1 MSQPQ
6 SITFSYSELYKNFVE
21 AGGYFGTFISGL
33 RSGLQGAIVQGE
45 IKWAEA
51 AKEFGDGFRRYAEMM
66 VNYADSASAAN
77 NPQDAAVFNQWA
89 KWASDKATIFQN
101 DGIAA
106 REKFDVFAREMNGH
120 ISSLGT
126 VGKYAGPAFDAA
138 AVISAIA
145 GADGNKAGEAVIQMG
160 LGMLGGI
167 AGLGL
172 AAILSLGGIPAAFL
186 AAGMGV
192 LFTLNAGWINEYVAR
207 PLLDSLGELIP
218 DGVWR
223 LFTSAQRATP
233 RRDPLTFD
241 LDGDGLETVGTATS
255 SVYFD
260 HDADGVK
267 TRTGWVAA
275 DDGLLVLD
283 RNGNG
288 TIDNGTELFGDA
300 TPMSAAAGGGR
311 ARDGFVALRQQDTNS
326 DGVVNANDANWANL
340 RIWQDA
346 NQDGISQAAE
356 LRTLA
361 SLNISGINVTP
372 TSNSQVLPD
381 GNRIADLGTFTR
393 MKLSRKSGSTGIV
406 CDVGDVGQMADIDL
420 QQNTFDSRF
429 TDSIALTDAAKDLA
443 LVAMDLVIYTNNTAQ
458 YPCALPGRNAW

>member
-1 MSQPQ
+1 MATTEL
-6 SITFSYSELYKNFVE
+6 SITYQEVKDAALAAAINPWAYLGALGSLAGQNFTQNGLSAFDTAVNEIKALQTSSLSEAQRYRELANVWDRL
-21 AGGYFGTFISGL
+21 GNGLTNQISGMRDQLSETQRAWADKALNNLNDSSRLTNLIENASSDVSVL
-33 RSGLQGAIVQGE
+33 REIGGELAKQMGGLLAVAQLADALQNESGQSTNDIAKAAFGIGIGIAVGMVSSVGLGAVAAGVIAGFIADAAWDIFAKDIFDADLLNANFWDVLFDFYLGGNVSGL
-45 IKWAEA
+45 
-51 AKEFGDGFRRYAEMM
+51 
-66 VNYADSASAAN
+66 
-77 NPQDAAVFNQWA
+77 
-89 KWASDKATIFQN
+89 
-101 DGIAA
+101 
-106 REKFDVFAREMNGH
+106 FD
-120 ISSLGT
+120 
-126 VGKYAGPAFDAA
+126 
-138 AVISAIA
+138 
-145 GADGNKAGEAVIQMG
+145 
-160 LGMLGGI
+160 
-167 AGLGL
+167 
-172 AAILSLGGIPAAFL
+172 
-186 AAGMGV
+186 
-192 LFTLNAGWINEYVAR
+192 
-207 PLLDSLGELIP
+207 
-218 DGVWR
+218 
-223 LFTSAQRATP
+223 SAQRATP

-300 TPMSAAAGGGR
+300 TPMSAASGGGR

-326 DGVVNANDANWANL
+326 DGVVNASDANWASL
-340 RIWQDA
+340 RIWQDT

-393 MKLSRKSGSTGIV
+393 SNGTTGTL
-406 CDVGDVGQMADIDL
+406 GDVGQMADIDL

-429 TDSIALTDAAKDLA
+429 IDKAAPLDLIVYA
-443 LVAMDLVIYTNNTAQ
+443 NNAAQ